1 MTPEDMSSIIA
12 AHALQS
18 NESSENEQQLS
29 QIDHTDS
36 VDGESLNIFHY
47 TKSIFFKNIIKHS
60 NPRNYSVNS
69 KRKSFY

>member
-36 VDGESLNIFHY
+36 VDGESLNIFLLY
-47 TKSIFFKNIIKHS
+47 KI
-60 NPRNYSVNS
+60 YLL
-69 KRKSFY
+69 

>member
-1 MTPEDMSSIIA
+1 MNPDEMSNLMA

-36 VDGESLNIFHY
+36 VDGESLNIFLLY
-47 TKSIFFKNIIKHS
+47 KNLSSLKIYKKNTIRT
-60 NPRNYSVNS
+60 PETIQ
-69 KRKSFY
+69 

>member
-1 MTPEDMSSIIA
+1 MNPDDMSSLIA

-36 VDGESLNIFHY
+36 VDGESLNIFYY
-47 TKSIFFKNIIKHS
+47 TKSIFFKNI
-60 NPRNYSVNS
+60 
-69 KRKSFY
+69 